1 LREWRQSYGIDKAFK
16 TQQNDTM
23 PSKLD
28 AYRPQITQLRLHG
41 LPWRA
46 IAEKL
51 AAESGVKVTND
62 ELLRYMRRA
71 NNKAAKILAELAS
84 LHALEAKKRA
94 SLSGPPAVGGA
105 SQAVGNVGEKRPTV
119 EEIKKQ
125 VAAEMA
131 GRKQASSKWDR
142 LEPDFRKPQL

>member
-1 LREWRQSYGIDKAFK
+1 
-16 TQQNDTM
+16 M

-28 AYRPQITQLRLHG
+28 AYRPQIAEWRLHG

-84 LHALEAKKRA
+84 LHALEARKRS
-94 SLSGPPAVGGA
+94 SLSEPAAVGGA

-131 GRKQASSKWDR
+131 ERERASSKWSPISENRNYEHSGQIHDHQVKTGTATPAI
-142 LEPDFRKPQL
+142 L

>member
-1 LREWRQSYGIDKAFK
+1 
-16 TQQNDTM
+16 M

-28 AYRPQITQLRLHG
+28 AYRPQIAEWRLHG

-84 LHALEAKKRA
+84 LHALEARKRS
-94 SLSGPPAVGGA
+94 SLSEPPAVGGA
-105 SQAVGNVGEKRPTV
+105 SQTVGNVGEKRPTV

-125 VAAEMA
+125 VAAEIA
-131 GRKQASSKWDR
+131 ERERASSKWDR

>member
-1 LREWRQSYGIDKAFK
+1 
-16 TQQNDTM
+16 M

-28 AYRPQITQLRLHG
+28 AHRPQIAQWRLHG

-51 AAESGVKVTND
+51 VAESGVKVTND

-84 LHALEAKKRA
+84 LHALEARKHA
-94 SLSGPPAVGGA
+94 SLLAPTP
-105 SQAVGNVGEKRPTV
+105 QAVAKGGGPDLEKIKREIVADRERQQRPP
-119 EEIKKQ
+119 
-125 VAAEMA
+125 
-131 GRKQASSKWDR
+131 SKWDR